1 MGIPIHSNVPSSRWP
16 PQQVAPR
23 NEEHPRVAEQ
33 AAPPPPRPSVLPE
46 HLRDSFIPSA
56 DDACPPVNDAAEAKT
71 SQGFSSDAKTV
82 AQPTET
88 TCGKATAASIF
99 GATDPC
105 ASNEQLLDNV
115 ERAAESSN
123 RNEALREQV
132 VVDLTED
139 TTARE
144 MGVLMGQ
151 GGKEVVRGFGDYDT
165 DAMDEAISKGQFG
178 MALVDSS
185 ALPRPPGA
193 KATSPDE
200 KGSLH
205 WITIDGVN
213 KGKSAHA
220 ADDLYRVKDPVN
232 GEYWLSKAQLEKA
245 VNKAKH
251 EQGTGGML
259 IVKNRPDVQTQE
271 ARDALALANL
281 QHTDALGSDGGIG
294 IRRGSSS
301 ESSYW

>member
-16 PQQVAPR
+16 PQQVTPR
-23 NEEHPRVAEQ
+23 NGEQPQAAEQ
-33 AAPPPPRPSVLPE
+33 AAPPPPPLSALLDR
-46 HLRDSFIPSA
+46 LRDTFAPSA
-56 DDACPPVNDAAEAKT
+56 DTTCQPVNDAAEARS
-71 SQGFSSDAKTV
+71 SQGFCSDAKTV

-88 TCGKATAASIF
+88 TCGKATAASIY
-99 GATDPC
+99 GAGDPA

-123 RNEALREQV
+123 QNAALREQV

-144 MGVLMGQ
+144 MSVLMGQ
-151 GGKEVVRGFGDYDT
+151 GGKEVVRGFGEYDT

-193 KATSPDE
+193 KADAPDE

-220 ADDLYRVKDPVN
+220 ADDRYRVKDPVN

-251 EQGTGGML
+251 DQGTGGML

-271 ARDALALANL
+271 ARDALALENL
-281 QHTDALGSDGGIG
+281 KHTDALGSDGGIG